1 MKKLTIIIVS
11 IAVVALG
18 LVAYFGYFKTERKTD
33 LATQSGT
40 TGPVT
45 TAVTFK
51 GRETL
56 SYVPAD
62 TLFFYG
68 GITTIPFT
76 EITATMAP
84 QLRLMK
90 NPDLSK
96 GISDEARAKYPPA
109 AIMIMGM
116 VSKNIEYLQQAD
128 AAARFGIGADVDM
141 VGYSVG
147 FIPVVRIKLADTA
160 AFNKYIDDV
169 EQYAKLKAEQKT
181 VGNVNFRAYS
191 FDKAGDKTPSGIE
204 LLIGVNN
211 GYAIITL
218 FSKVES
224 SDVQNIIAGTTKPA
238 KSLATSTLLPD
249 IQAKHHFLPSHL
261 GFINHREII
270 NGITS
275 ADGNEFARMLDT
287 LVDMAHKAK
296 LAGDTNNA
304 APPAPAQAPSTESA
318 ATATPAADDV
328 LDTLRT
334 PACRTELTDLI
345 NRWPQTVF
353 GYTKMDLN
361 SKPYVIEARML
372 VENTDA
378 GFMQDMQKIRGF
390 IPAVLRDEKQ
400 QPVFGIGLGLNVG
413 AVSPFVASTIQGFI
427 AKEYQC
433 KYLMQAKQK
442 LMASNPAMALGMMS
456 GMVGGVQGISAS
468 IINIDGSLMPSQPG
482 MPPDIKNLDALVTI
496 SSANPQRLLMLAANF
511 LPGKQPLQ
519 LPADGSA
526 IDFPIPFPLPNG
538 AAVKLALKG
547 NNIVAYTGEEAAKL
561 ADALSKEPIQ
571 ANGLMTFNM
580 NFGKY
585 MKMLSGVAQAHAAT
599 PTTGAQMPRPAMS
612 EQDKQA
618 LAAMANSNMQFVE
631 SFDIDKNGLALDIK
645 MSE

>member
-1 MKKLTIIIVS
+1 MKKLTIISVL
-11 IAVVALG
+11 IAVIALG
-18 LVAYFGYFKTERKTD
+18 LVAYLGYFKTD
-33 LATQSGT
+33 LGTKLDT
-40 TGPVT
+40 TGPAT
-45 TAVTFK
+45 IAVTFK

-56 SYVPAD
+56 TYVPAD

-76 EITATMAP
+76 EITAVMAP

-109 AIMIMGM
+109 ALMIMGM
-116 VSKNIEYLQQAD
+116 ISRNIEYLQQPD
-128 AAARFGIGADVDM
+128 AAARFGVGADVDM
-141 VGYSVG
+141 VSYSVG

-160 AFNKYIDDV
+160 VFNKYIDDV
-169 EQYAKLKAEQKT
+169 EQYTKLKAEQKT
-181 VGNVNFRAYS
+181 VGNVNFRAFS
-191 FDKAGDKTPSGIE
+191 FDRAGDNNPSGIE

-249 IQAKHHFLPSHL
+249 IQAKYQFLPSHL

-287 LVDMAHKAK
+287 VVNMAHKAK

-304 APPAPAQAPSTESA
+304 APPAPAPAPSTESA
-318 ATATPAADDV
+318 TAATPPADNV

-334 PACRTELTDLI
+334 QACRTELTDLI

-353 GYTKMDLN
+353 GYTKLDLN
-361 SKPYVIEARML
+361 SKPHVIEARML

-378 GFMQDMQKIRGF
+378 SFMQDMQKIRGF
-390 IPAVLRDEKQ
+390 IPAVLHETKQ
-400 QPVFGIGLGLNVG
+400 PPVFGFGLGVNID
-413 AVSPFVASTIQGFI
+413 AVSPFIANTIQGFI

-433 KYLMQAKQK
+433 KYLMQARQK
-442 LMASNPAMALGMMS
+442 LMESNPAMALGMMS
-456 GMVGGVQGISAS
+456 GMAGGVQGISVS
-468 IINIDGSLMPSQPG
+468 IIDIDGSLMPSQPG
-482 MPPDIKNLDALVTI
+482 MPPDIKSLDALVTV
-496 SSANPQRLLMLAANF
+496 SSANPQRLLMLASTF

-547 NNIVAYTGEEAAKL
+547 NSIVAYTGEKAAKL

-585 MKMLSGVAQAHAAT
+585 MKMLSSVAQAHAAT
-599 PTTGAQMPRPAMS
+599 PATGAQMPGPALS
-612 EQDKQA
+612 EQDKQV
-618 LAAMANSNMQFVE
+618 LEAMANSNMQFVE
-631 SFDIDKNGLALDIK
+631 SFDIDKNGIALDVK
-645 MSE
+645 MMSE